1 MADVELGKR
10 RNGGMPD
17 DIENNLL
24 LKVRTKEGSELDLV
38 LRRGGIVDDLKQEII
53 RRLELVDKNVRLI
66 FSGKLLDPP
75 TAPLNS
81 FKLDNGSFVHAVITN
96 KVPALSR
103 SESPEVSPVR
113 VTVDLR
119 NLRGLDVLLIPG
131 PQRNALSVDEV
142 ASLRLYF
149 NEDIEDYAE
158 EHMQRGAHE
167 SEEDFM
173 FRAETEWA
181 ASQGP
186 SSEFRFNVFGLA
198 MQSALGNASHS
209 SSGASAH
216 ASRHAH
222 ESDSHITSDQDNGTL
237 REFMFGFFLGLM
249 LGFMMIFCVWDR
261 NVSKKQK
268 VGILLGVIVQS
279 LFTAMQQEQTAPKN
293 NSGELHQSIE
303 NTNLGATIP
312 GGSAAGPVTVIDES
326 NS

>member
-1 MADVELGKR
+1 
-10 RNGGMPD
+10 
-17 DIENNLL
+17 
-24 LKVRTKEGSELDLV
+24 
-38 LRRGGIVDDLKQEII
+38 LKQEII

-96 KVPALSR
+96 KAPTLSHA
-103 SESPEVSPVR
+103 ESPEESPVR

-158 EHMQRGAHE
+158 EHMQRGGHE

-181 ASQGP
+181 AAQGP
-186 SSEFRFNVFGLA
+186 SSEFRFNIFGLA
-198 MQSALGNASHS
+198 MHSALGNATHTS
-209 SSGASAH
+209 SATSGANTH
-216 ASRHAH
+216 ALQYAH
-222 ESDSHITSDQDNGTL
+222 ESDSHVTSNQDNGTL

-279 LFTAMQQEQTAPKN
+279 LFTAMQQEQATPKN
-293 NSGELHQSIE
+293 QSGELHQSID
-303 NTNLGATIP
+303 NSNLGVTLP
-312 GGSAAGPVTVIDES
+312 GGSSAGPVTVIDES
-326 NS
+326 GS

>member
-1 MADVELGKR
+1 MVDVEMGKR
-10 RNGGMPD
+10 RNGILLD
-17 DIENNLL
+17 DVENNLL

-96 KVPALSR
+96 KP
-103 SESPEVSPVR
+103 PPVSQTDLFEEPPVR

-119 NLRGLDVLLIPG
+119 NLRGMDVLLIPG
-131 PQRNALSVDEV
+131 PQRNALSLDEV

-149 NEDIEDYAE
+149 QDDIEEYAE
-158 EHMQRGAHE
+158 ENMHRGAHE
-167 SEEDFM
+167 SEQDFIY
-173 FRAETEWA
+173 RAETEWA

-186 SSEFRFNVFGLA
+186 NSEFRFNIFGLA
-198 MQSALGNASHS
+198 MHSALRSESNS
-209 SSGASAH
+209 SSAASAH
-216 ASRHAH
+216 AQRHAL
-222 ESDSHITSDQDNGTL
+222 ESEIHSSGPEDGTV
-237 REFMFGFFLGLM
+237 REFMFGFFMGIT

-268 VGILLGVIVQS
+268 LGILLGVMIQS
-279 LFTAMQQEQTAPKN
+279 LMTAIQQEQAAPKN
-293 NSGELHQSIE
+293 QSGELHQSLHD
-303 NTNLGATIP
+303 NNLGVTTPDAPTI
-312 GGSAAGPVTVIDES
+312 SVIDES